1 MIASALQ
8 AQVAVAQGGF
18 LEEVI
23 VTAEKRETTLQDT
36 AIAVSAF
43 SQDELERGLIN
54 NNMDIQMAVP
64 NMLMSKGFFTTAQ
77 ISIRGIGNL
86 AVGATADTGTSS
98 SWTASM
104 CIATTD
110 HPDFNA
116 SRRRPRASWK
126 SCYHAPGSAD

>member
-1 MIASALQ
+1 MAVRKFTPPFICTLIAGALQ

-43 SQDELERGLIN
+43 TQDELERGLIN

-64 NMLMSKGFFTTAQ
+64 NMLMSKGFPCAGCGFLHCQKVACA
-77 ISIRGIGNL
+77 NPE
-86 AVGATADTGTSS
+86 TSHS
-98 SWTASM
+98 SGF
-104 CIATTD
+104 D
-110 HPDFNA
+110 
-116 SRRRPRASWK
+116 
-126 SCYHAPGSAD
+126 